1 MSKKVLVATEKPF
14 APAARDQ
21 LVAVLEEAGYQVAR
35 LESYTDRADLLSAV
49 ADAHALIV
57 RSDKIN
63 AEVLAAAKELALIVR
78 AGAGY
83 DNIDGAS
90 AKERGVLVMNTPGQN
105 SNAVAELVLSMMVYM
120 ARGQFGGKPGTEL
133 RGKTLG
139 IHAFGNVGRA
149 VARVAAGFGMD
160 VLAFDPFVPADKM
173 AEAGVTSVEQDE
185 ELYRKSLY
193 VSIHMPKTDKTIRSV
208 GRRLLSLLPEGGTLL
223 NSARSEVIHE
233 EEILALLTERTD
245 LRYATD
251 IQPSPEIHAALKEAC
266 GVRYFATPKKMGAQ
280 TFEANLNA
288 GLTAARQIVGFFER
302 GERPNVVNP

>member
-1 MSKKVLVATEKPF
+1 MSKKVLLATEKPF

-21 LVAVLEEAGYQVAR
+21 VVAVLEEAGYQVAR
-35 LESYTDRADLLSAV
+35 LESYTDRADLLAAV
-49 ADAHALIV
+49 ADANALIV

-63 AEVLAAAKELALIVR
+63 AEVLAAAKELALVVR

-83 DNIDGAS
+83 DAIDCGA

-105 SNAVAELVLSMMVYM
+105 ANAVAELVLAMMVYM

-149 VARVAAGFGMD
+149 VARVAAGFGME

-173 AEAGVTSVEQDE
+173 AEAGVTAVAE
-185 ELYRKSLY
+185 EEDLYRKSLY
-193 VSIHMPKTDKTIRSV
+193 VSIHMPKTDKTVRSV

-223 NSARSEVIHE
+223 NSARAEVIHE
-233 EEILALLTERTD
+233 EELLALLTERTD

-251 IQPSPEIHAALKEAC
+251 IQPSPEIHAALTEAC

-280 TFEANLNA
+280 TFEANVNA
-288 GLTAARQIVGFFER
+288 GLAAARQIVGFFER